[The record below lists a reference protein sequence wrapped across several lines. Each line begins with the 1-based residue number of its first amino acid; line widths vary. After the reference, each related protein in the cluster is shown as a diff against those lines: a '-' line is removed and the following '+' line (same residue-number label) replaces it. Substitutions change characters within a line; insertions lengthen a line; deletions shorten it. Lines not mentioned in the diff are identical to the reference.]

1 LGEGVELAPWRWRR
15 CRIITT
21 PIEIAAKTAITRRIG
36 TRGEEELSLDVLFA
50 PAGC

>member
-1 LGEGVELAPWRWRR
+1 LGEGAELVPCRWRR
-15 CRIITT
+15 WRIITT

-36 TRGEEELSLDVLFA
+36 TRGEEELSLDVLCA

>member
-36 TRGEEELSLDVLFA
+36 TRGEELSLEVLFA